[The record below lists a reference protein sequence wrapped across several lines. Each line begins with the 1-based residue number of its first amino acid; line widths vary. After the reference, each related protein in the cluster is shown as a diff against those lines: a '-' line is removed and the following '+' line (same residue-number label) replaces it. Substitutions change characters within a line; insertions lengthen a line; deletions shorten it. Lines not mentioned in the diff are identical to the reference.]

1 MSGRHNSTMMF
12 VIESGWAHVNN
23 SNIGSFQ
30 TSILKKVLKVWKSG
44 FSYLFSLSVGILD
57 FEVGINQKNI
67 FRLQVCMSESII
79 VHELDGPAKLQK
91 FMKILNF

>member
-30 TSILKKVLKVWKSG
+30 TAILKSLKFWNPG